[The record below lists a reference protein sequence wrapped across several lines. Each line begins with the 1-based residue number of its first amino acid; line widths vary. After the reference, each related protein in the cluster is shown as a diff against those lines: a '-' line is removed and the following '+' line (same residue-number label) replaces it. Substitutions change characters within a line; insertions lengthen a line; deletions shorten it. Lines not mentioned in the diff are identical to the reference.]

1 MMRPLFLNEIC
12 ISADRRVC
20 VSLACVFPSLSQS
33 SASIRTYRR
42 ADGSL
47 TCHLAVNGH
56 IHASHCPDGAS
67 DIHRD
72 CRLLCVEHGHSGCFH
87 EWLSWRQERKRA
99 VTNSV
104 VGWGTETQG
113 GQQRTHVYVLLGNT
127 PYRMLCLGGKTCHLF
142 TYAPTIDLT
151 GKNKQIDQKIKIKI
165 KKQG

>member
-1 MMRPLFLNEIC
+1 MFHWPVY
-12 ISADRRVC
+12 S
-20 VSLACVFPSLSQS
+20 PSLSQS
-33 SASIRTYRR
+33 SAIIRTYRH

-56 IHASHCPDGAS
+56 IHASHCPDGAA

-113 GQQRTHVYVLLGNT
+113 DQQRTHVYVLLGNT
-127 PYRMLCLGGKTCHLF
+127 PYRMLCLGGKNLSSVHLCA
-142 TYAPTIDLT
+142 YHRLNR
-151 GKNKQIDQKIKIKI
+151 KKQTNRPKKKKI